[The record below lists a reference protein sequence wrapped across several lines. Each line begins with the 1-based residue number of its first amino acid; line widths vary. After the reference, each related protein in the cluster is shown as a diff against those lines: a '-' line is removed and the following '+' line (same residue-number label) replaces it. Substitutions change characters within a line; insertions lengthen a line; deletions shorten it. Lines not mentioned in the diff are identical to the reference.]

1 MLQLIARRFLAALAA
16 TPLLAL
22 CLFASAT
29 SAQAQDMPRTMIWTA
44 YDLGASG
51 YAEASAI
58 ADAFGRE
65 YGMRVRIQPS
75 GSAIGRLQPI
85 LNGRAD
91 IGFLG
96 NEAFFATEGLF
107 DFATRRF
114 GPQDLRVLMGKVNS
128 FGMAVAADAGIE
140 SVADVEG
147 KRVAYPAANPSSSL
161 KCDAMLAFAGLTR
174 DDVEV
179 VTFPTYAATMA
190 SLSEN
195 KADVTC
201 TVTATGQMYELA
213 ESPRGIQWL
222 DLDPNDEAGW
232 ERLNK
237 VAPLFKPVSEAQGA
251 GLSEDDPAQLMAYR
265 YPVLT
270 VRADMDDDTA
280 YAVTKALDETY
291 GIYKNAT
298 ATAPRYEIEK
308 AAVPPIDA
316 PFHPGAVRYLK
327 EIGVWNDASQQWN
340 SDRLERLN
348 ALRAAWGETLE
359 QGSDLDEDAFADLWD
374 KHREQAL
381 AELEQN

>member
-1 MLQLIARRFLAALAA
+1 MLRSLARCLMVGLALTTISTTAALAQSDG
-16 TPLLAL
+16 L
-22 CLFASAT
+22 
-29 SAQAQDMPRTMIWTA
+29 PRTMVWTA

-85 LNGRAD
+85 LNKRAD

-107 DFATRRF
+107 DFATPRF

-147 KRVAYPAANPSSSL
+147 RRVAYPAANPSSSL

-213 ESPRGIQWL
+213 EARGIKWL

-232 ERLNK
+232 ERLNN
-237 VAPLFKPVSEAQGA
+237 VAPLFKPVSETQGA
-251 GLSEDDPAQLMAYR
+251 GLSEDKPAQLMAYR

-270 VRADMDDDTA
+270 VRAGMDDDTA

-298 ATAPRYEIEK
+298 ATAPRYAIK
-308 AAVPPIDA
+308 DAAVPPIDA
-316 PFHPGAVRYLK
+316 PFHPGAIRYLK
-327 EIGVWNDASQQWN
+327 EIGVWNDDAAQWN
-340 SDRLERLN
+340 EARLARLK
-348 ALRAAWGETLE
+348 ALRAAWQDIVG
-359 QGSDLDEDAFADLWD
+359 QASDMDEDAFVDLWN
-374 KHREQAL
+374 KRREQTL
-381 AELEQN
+381 AELEQQ

>member
-1 MLQLIARRFLAALAA
+1 MLRSMARCLMVGLALTTISSTAALAQSDA
-16 TPLLAL
+16 
-22 CLFASAT
+22 
-29 SAQAQDMPRTMIWTA
+29 MPRTMVWTA

-85 LNGRAD
+85 FNGRAD

-96 NEAFFATEGLF
+96 NETFFATEGLF
-107 DFATRRF
+107 DFATPRF
-114 GPQDLRVLMGKVNS
+114 GPQNLRVLMGKVNS
-128 FGMAVAADAGIE
+128 FGIAVAADAGID

-147 KRVAYPAANPSSSL
+147 RRVAYPAANPSSSL

-213 ESPRGIQWL
+213 ESRGIKWL
-222 DLDPNDEAGW
+222 DLDANDEAGW
-232 ERLNK
+232 ERLNN
-237 VAPLFKPVSEAQGA
+237 VAPLFKPVSETQGA
-251 GLSEDDPAQLMAYR
+251 GLSEQSPAQLMAYR

-270 VRADMDDDTA
+270 VRADMKEDTA

-298 ATAPRYEIEK
+298 ATAPRYAIK
-308 AAVPPIDA
+308 DAAVPPIDA
-316 PFHPGAVRYLK
+316 PFHPGAIRYLK
-327 EIGVWNDASQQWN
+327 EIGVWDDASEQWN
-340 SDRLERLN
+340 EARLARLN
-348 ALRAAWGETLE
+348 ALRAAWSDMVADN
-359 QGSDLDEDAFADLWD
+359 SDLGEDEFADLWSER
-374 KHREQAL
+374 REKAL
-381 AELEQN
+381 AELEQE

>member
-1 MLQLIARRFLAALAA
+1 MLRSMARCLMVGLALTTISSTAALAQSDA
-16 TPLLAL
+16 
-22 CLFASAT
+22 
-29 SAQAQDMPRTMIWTA
+29 MPRTMIWTA

-107 DFATRRF
+107 DFATPRF

-128 FGMAVAADAGIE
+128 FGMAVAADAGID

-147 KRVAYPAANPSSSL
+147 QRVAYPAANPSSSL

-213 ESPRGIQWL
+213 ESRGIKWL
-222 DLDPNDEAGW
+222 DLDANDEAGW
-232 ERLNK
+232 ERLNN
-237 VAPLFKPVSEAQGA
+237 VAPLFKPVSETQGA
-251 GLSEDDPAQLMAYR
+251 GLSEQSPAQLMAYR

-270 VRADMDDDTA
+270 VRADMKEDTA

-298 ATAPRYEIEK
+298 ATAPRYAIK
-308 AAVPPIDA
+308 DAAVPPIDA
-316 PFHPGAVRYLK
+316 PFHPGAIRYLK
-327 EIGVWNDASQQWN
+327 EIGVWDDASEQWN
-340 SDRLERLN
+340 EARLARLN
-348 ALRAAWGETLE
+348 ALRAAWSDMVADN
-359 QGSDLDEDAFADLWD
+359 SDLGEDEFADLWSER
-374 KHREQAL
+374 REKAL
-381 AELEQN
+381 AELEQE

>member
-1 MLQLIARRFLAALAA
+1 MLRLTARRVGAALALFVLVA
-16 TPLLAL
+16 MAAPLH
-22 CLFASAT
+22 
-29 SAQAQDMPRTMIWTA
+29 AQSKPEGLPRTMIWTS

-51 YAEASAI
+51 HAEASAI

-85 LNGRAD
+85 LNDRAD

-107 DFATRRF
+107 DFATPRF

-128 FGMAVAADAGIE
+128 FGMAVAADAGID

-161 KCDAMLAFAGLTR
+161 KCDAMLAFAGLSR

-190 SLSEN
+190 SVAQN

-213 ESPRGIQWL
+213 ESPRGIKWL
-222 DLDPNDEAGW
+222 DLDPEDEAGW
-232 ERLNK
+232 ARLNDI
-237 VAPLFKPVSEAQGA
+237 ASLFKPVSEAKGA
-251 GLSEDDPAQLMAYR
+251 GLSEDNPAQLMAYR

-270 VRADMDDDTA
+270 VRADMDTDTA
-280 YAVTKALDETY
+280 YAVTKALDQTY

-298 ATAPRYEIEK
+298 STAPRYAIAK

-327 EIGVWNDASQQWN
+327 EIGVWNDDSQQWN
-340 SDRLERLN
+340 EARLARLE
-348 ALRAAWGETLE
+348 ALRAAWKDVVA
-359 QGSDLDEDAFADLWD
+359 QSDDMDDEAFANRWAER
-374 KHREQAL
+374 REQAL
-381 AELEQN
+381 AELDGQ

>member
-1 MLQLIARRFLAALAA
+1 MLRSLARCLMVGLALTTISTTAALAQSDG
-16 TPLLAL
+16 L
-22 CLFASAT
+22 
-29 SAQAQDMPRTMIWTA
+29 PRTMVWTA

-85 LNGRAD
+85 LNKRAD

-107 DFATRRF
+107 DFATPRF

-140 SVADVEG
+140 TVADVEG

-213 ESPRGIQWL
+213 EARGIKWL

-232 ERLNK
+232 ERLNN
-237 VAPLFKPVSEAQGA
+237 VAPLFKPVSETQGA
-251 GLSEDDPAQLMAYR
+251 GLSEDKPAQLMAYR

-270 VRADMDDDTA
+270 VRAGMDDDTA

-298 ATAPRYEIEK
+298 ATAPRYAIK
-308 AAVPPIDA
+308 DAAVPPIDA
-316 PFHPGAVRYLK
+316 PFHPGAIRYLK
-327 EIGVWNDASQQWN
+327 EIGVWNDDAAQWN
-340 SDRLERLN
+340 EARLARLN
-348 ALRAAWGETLE
+348 ALRTAWQDMVSEN
-359 QGSDLDEDAFADLWD
+359 SDLDEDAFADLWSER
-374 KHREQAL
+374 REKAL
-381 AELEQN
+381 AELEQE

>member
-1 MLQLIARRFLAALAA
+1 MLQSIARRSLALLAA
-16 TPLLAL
+16 TPFVAL
-22 CLFASAT
+22 CLFMTAT
-29 SAQAQDMPRTMIWTA
+29 SAQAQDMPRTMIWTS

-51 YAEASAI
+51 HAEASAI

-85 LNGRAD
+85 LNERAD

-107 DFATRRF
+107 DFATPRF

-128 FGMAVAADAGIE
+128 FGMAVAADTGIE

-161 KCDAMLAFAGLTR
+161 KCDAMLAFAGLSR

-213 ESPRGIQWL
+213 ESPRGIKWL
-222 DLDPNDEAGW
+222 DLDAGDEAGW
-232 ERLNK
+232 ARLND

-270 VRADMDDDTA
+270 VRSDMDDDTA

-291 GIYKNAT
+291 GMYKNAT
-298 ATAPRYEIEK
+298 ATAPRYAIK
-308 AAVPPIDA
+308 QAAVPPIDA

-327 EIGVWNDASQQWN
+327 EIGVWNDDSQQWN
-340 SDRLERLN
+340 EARLERLN
-348 ALRAAWGETLE
+348 ALRAAWDEIVDQGEE
-359 QGSDLDEDAFADLWD
+359 LDDEAFADLWSER
-374 KHREQAL
+374 REEAL
-381 AELEQN
+381 AELEAQ